1 MFDASERSLP
11 LLREHRL
18 LLAVLEDAIRTY
30 QRYACASDPRGMEHL
45 SHVEDWFASEDSEW
59 MFSFVAICDALGLE
73 PTYLRGGLRRL
84 RERNRAASDAGAPL
98 QPYCFRR
105 VSGMRHRTARLTG
118 NERGDRRKSAL
129 VVVRK

>member
-1 MFDASERSLP
+1 MSDASERSLP

-30 QRYACASDPRGMEHL
+30 QRYAFANDPRGVAL
-45 SHVEDWFASEDSEW
+45 RSNVEDWFASEDSEW

-84 RERNRAASDAGAPL
+84 RDRDRVASDTGAPL
-98 QPYCFRR
+98 QVGSFRR
-105 VSGMRHRTARLTG
+105 VSGTRHRTARRKG
-118 NERGDRRKSAL
+118 IDRGDRRTSSLA
-129 VVVRK
+129 VVRK